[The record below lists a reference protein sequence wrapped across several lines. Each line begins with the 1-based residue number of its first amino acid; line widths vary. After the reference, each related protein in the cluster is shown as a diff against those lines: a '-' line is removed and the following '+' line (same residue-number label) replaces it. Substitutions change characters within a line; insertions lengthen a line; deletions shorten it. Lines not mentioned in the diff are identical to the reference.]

1 MEKEF
6 IMIMVAAL
14 GVTFIIM
21 QLIAHRTTARSLKAE
36 AKALE
41 KDRAKLV
48 RENISLE
55 QKLSKKTNTEEELLW
70 EYPFDK
76 TLGIRKHRTS
86 GIPFCNKCMIE
97 KGQKSPLKIENDGW
111 YCPIC
116 QVFIKDPDTKYNM
129 GF

>member
-1 MEKEF
+1 
-6 IMIMVAAL
+6 MIMVSAL

-21 QLIAHRTTARSLKAE
+21 RLIAGRAAVRSLKD
-36 AKALE
+36 KANSLE

-86 GIPFCNKCMIE
+86 GVAFCNKCMIE
-97 KGQKSPLKIENDGW
+97 KGQKSPLKVENDGW

-116 QVFIKDPDTKYNM
+116 QIFIKDPNNNYNM